1 MTSTSKKN
9 KKPKDPLCQCVRRS
23 LKRYIKDLNGTE
35 PKHLYGLV
43 MGEIERPLFE
53 VVMEKAEGNQT
64 KAAEMLGINRNT
76 LRKKL
81 KQYRLA

>member
-1 MTSTSKKN
+1 MTAASKEKT
-9 KKPKDPLCQCVRRS
+9 KKKDPLCQCVRRS
-23 LKRYIKDLNGTE
+23 LKGYFKDLNGTD
-35 PKHLYGLV
+35 PKNLYGLV

-53 VVMEKAEGNQT
+53 VVMEKAQGNQT

-81 KQYRLA
+81 KQYRLV

>member
-1 MTSTSKKN
+1 MSTTSKD
-9 KKPKDPLCQCVRRS
+9 KKQKKDPLCQCVARS
-23 LKRYIKDLNGTE
+23 LKGYFKDLNGTE
-35 PKHLYGLV
+35 PKNLYGLV

-53 VVMEKAEGNQT
+53 VVMQKAEGNQT

-81 KQYRLA
+81 KQYRLV